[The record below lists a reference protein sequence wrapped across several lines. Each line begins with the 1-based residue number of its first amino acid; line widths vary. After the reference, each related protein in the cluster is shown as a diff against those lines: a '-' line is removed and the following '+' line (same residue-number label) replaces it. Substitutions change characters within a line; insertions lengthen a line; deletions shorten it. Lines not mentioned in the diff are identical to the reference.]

1 MMHQNAK
8 FLIIYMCLTL
18 LFLQWSGMHYHVSED
33 EHASELHIGHVHA
46 LDLEDHGH
54 EHDSDFDVSL
64 FELTANWF
72 KQIQNA
78 IIFTLALILF
88 VTSAIVIWPPPF
100 KSTLYQR
107 HDYWRPALRG
117 PPALH

>member
-1 MMHQNAK
+1 
-8 FLIIYMCLTL
+8 MCLAL
-18 LFLQWSGMHYHVSED
+18 LFLQWSGMHYHVSTD
-33 EHASELHIGHVHA
+33 EHASELHIGHLHE
-46 LDLEDHGH
+46 LDLENHGH
-54 EHDSDFDVSL
+54 DHDSDFDVSL

-88 VTSAIVIWPPPF
+88 VTSTIVVSPPSF
-100 KSTLYQR
+100 RNTLYQR
-107 HDYWRPALRG
+107 HTYWRPVLRG